1 MVIFKAIILF
11 VILIV
16 MPMFIGYL
24 PLHFLRKYHIKPSII
39 LSIVFG
45 YILEFASFEIYSV
58 PCVFLDTSLTILTC
72 IYVFTN
78 IVLISLTIF
87 FNKEYFTQRIHE
99 IRSFKFS
106 FAKFFKEN
114 YIPIIVLILVL
125 FQSVYLSTHMHE
137 DADDAYYV
145 AQGETS
151 VYTDSLYRYSALT
164 GKYNEDREVQYMLGP
179 FPLFYAVLSSLSHVE
194 STIIA
199 HSVVPLVFIPICY
212 MAYFVLAKK
221 LFDDDMEKTWI
232 FLFFLCI
239 LSIFGNYTIRNN
251 STFMLFRIWQ
261 GKAMLANFIIP
272 ALWYFWFLAEECD
285 FKGINYLL
293 ILLCL
298 FAGLFTTTM
307 STIICT
313 IILGS
318 LAFIDLLRK
327 RNIKRFIKIC
337 LCIVPL
343 ILCSAAYILF

>member
-1 MVIFKAIILF
+1 
-11 VILIV
+11 
-16 MPMFIGYL
+16 
-24 PLHFLRKYHIKPSII
+24 
-39 LSIVFG
+39 
-45 YILEFASFEIYSV
+45 
-58 PCVFLDTSLTILTC
+58 
-72 IYVFTN
+72 
-78 IVLISLTIF
+78 
-87 FNKEYFTQRIHE
+87 
-99 IRSFKFS
+99 
-106 FAKFFKEN
+106 
-114 YIPIIVLILVL
+114 
-125 FQSVYLSTHMHE
+125 MHE

-151 VYTDSLYRYSALT
+151 VYTDSLSRYSALT